1 MFPVTRPLRQ
11 AVSTILLLILTVLPT
26 LAIGTIAWRI
36 NQPGHVRDVE
46 VELGRKLGMHVS
58 LDQIEYPTPGAVV
71 YEGLVLRAQEPRG
84 KGFAEIGRAD
94 SVRLNQT
101 DRELTILLENPRL
114 HAASPGE
121 GMALL
126 EMIIQRSI
134 SIPFERVGVSAPACQ
149 LDLGRDDLQ
158 FKFVDMAGEF
168 LADPAAPTLK
178 IAYGVPGSGKG
189 SRCEVMLTRDRRTEP
204 FETSLLFKTVEGS
217 PLPAR
222 MLNVLFDAEDWLGAE
237 AKVSGML
244 DLRQA
249 GSNDWRATFQGE
261 MLDVDLARLVNRRFP
276 RHRLTGRA
284 RIAVENAAW
293 GQRPSGQGPGWVL
306 VKGQL
311 SASQGSIG
319 LDLFEALAREMKFR
333 LGARKPHVDVRKP
346 EVEFRSL
353 GFTFAMQS
361 NGEIQINGALGHEF
375 PPDAVLASS
384 STTLLSAP
392 QGMANVHSL
401 IKTLFPTTAN
411 NSGVMIPLT
420 AESQVLLS
428 LPLPAGADSK
438 ARPTLDAN

>member
-1 MFPVTRPLRQ
+1 M
-11 AVSTILLLILTVLPT
+11 
-26 LAIGTIAWRI
+26 
-36 NQPGHVRDVE
+36 
-46 VELGRKLGMHVS
+46 
-58 LDQIEYPTPGAVV
+58 
-71 YEGLVLRAQEPRG
+71 
-84 KGFAEIGRAD
+84 
-94 SVRLNQT
+94 
-101 DRELTILLENPRL
+101 LENPRL

-168 LADPAAPTLK
+168 LADPSAPTLK
-178 IAYGVPGSGKG
+178 LAYGVPGSGKG

-293 GQRPSGQGPGWVL
+293 GQRPAGQGPGWVL

-311 SASQGSIG
+311 SAGQGSIG

-333 LGARKPHVDVRKP
+333 LGGTQTTRRRSQARGGIPLARV
-346 EVEFRSL
+346 
-353 GFTFAMQS
+353 TFAMQS
-361 NGEIQINGALGHEF
+361 NGEIQIERRLGHQF
-375 PPDAVLASS
+375 PPDAFRQLEHDP
-384 STTLLSAP
+384 AP
-392 QGMANVHSL
+392 HPRAWR
-401 IKTLFPTTAN
+401 TCTA
-411 NSGVMIPLT
+411 
-420 AESQVLLS
+420 
-428 LPLPAGADSK
+428 
-438 ARPTLDAN
+438 